1 MKKSAYLKIS
11 QHEANKKL
19 QQSLFERYNR
29 IKQKSSILGYLYFL
43 FSYIAFSS
51 IAIVSFMYRL
61 AMFFQDIRFTPHY
74 MRTVIEYNNMSVF
87 EANKYLDSQL
97 LEYKKRLS
105 YGNISL
111 KEKNSIDTTFSLLH
125 DEYKLPKPMDYKHK
139 EITSAL
145 SDIQVSVDN
154 STKDVKD
161 ISANISDIQTSV
173 DKSNNGIKEIFS
185 IASDTAILIDKG
197 NNAIL
202 NGLSNTHQAIEKGNT
217 SMLEL
222 NSFVKEQGNIAS
234 EYFSNLKLDI
244 NKQVGIVNE
253 NIHKTKLT
261 IEESNNK
268 IEEIASISKSTSG
281 EVLNILDSVGKVATY
296 TEQRQQKEEAELKRE
311 LTLREEQEK
320 RQTTAYNREKG
331 KKLTSFESALSENQI
346 KILTSYC
353 NQIPVFDRDIEL
365 QEMKDILLCTH
376 TKPLKVTVNKY
387 VAFLFTEL
395 AKNKF
400 ICKTWKSVAERYNCF
415 VSSENK
421 ILNSNDLYMANQT
434 SGIME
439 QKAYDLIEECIEMI
453 VNSNN

>member
-1 MKKSAYLKIS
+1 MKKSTYLKIS

-19 QQSLFERYNR
+19 QQLLFERYNR
-29 IKQKSSILGYLYFL
+29 IKQKSSILAYLYFL

-74 MRTVIEYNNMSVF
+74 MKTVIEHNYMSAVQ
-87 EANKYLDSQL
+87 ANDYLDSQL

-111 KEKNSIDTTFSLLH
+111 KEKNSIDTTFSLLY
-125 DEYKLPKPMDYKHK
+125 DEYKLPKPIDYQHK

-145 SDIQVSVDN
+145 SDIQISVDN
-154 STKDVKD
+154 SNKDVKD
-161 ISANISDIQTSV
+161 ISVNISDIQTSV

-185 IASDTAILIDKG
+185 IASDTAISIDKG

-222 NSFVKEQGNIAS
+222 HSFVKEQGNIAS

-244 NKQVGIVNE
+244 NEQAGIVNE

-261 IEESNNK
+261 IEGSYNK

-296 TEQRQQKEEAELKRE
+296 TKQRQQKEAAELKRE
-311 LTLREEQEK
+311 QTLREEQEK

-395 AKNKF
+395 SKNKF

-421 ILNSNDLYMANQT
+421 VLNSNDLYMTNQT
-434 SGIME
+434 SGLIE
-439 QKAYDLIEECIEMI
+439 QKIYDMIQECIEEI
-453 VNSNN
+453 IQ